1 MTLPQYT
8 VPAVAEYLT
17 GAVDAAGMRGCLCF
31 GHSAGGAFAIIAS
44 SRSPGL
50 FSAIVSFEAV
60 AASPASHAFMREAR
74 DSGAI
79 ATAGPSLAAMAL
91 RRRALFAS
99 SADALARLSQ
109 KPPLAG
115 MHPEAAR
122 LFVQHGTRPV
132 RRQQQQQPE
141 TFIPSEQSH
150 WHEQQ
155 QQVELQVQ
163 QQQQQQVEQQVELVC
178 APSVEAAYYRAL
190 DPPPAVPLAGSSCPL
205 LMLVAG
211 SPGSSAASFKTHAAV
226 RQWLLTHTAR
236 RGQHAVAG
244 ASSAT
249 PSSSSSNTSSSGSS
263 TDAGSSLHAVLA
275 VLNAELAA
283 SLPSARLVEVPGVS
297 HFGPLEQPR
306 LIADIAAAFFRQQQQ
321 RPRL

>member
-122 LFVQHGTRPV
+122 LFVQH
-132 RRQQQQQPE
+132 
-141 TFIPSEQSH
+141 
-150 WHEQQ
+150 
-155 QQVELQVQ
+155 
-163 QQQQQQVEQQVELVC
+163 
-178 APSVEAAYYRAL
+178 
-190 DPPPAVPLAGSSCPL
+190 
-205 LMLVAG
+205 
-211 SPGSSAASFKTHAAV
+211 
-226 RQWLLTHTAR
+226 
-236 RGQHAVAG
+236 
-244 ASSAT
+244 
-249 PSSSSSNTSSSGSS
+249 
-263 TDAGSSLHAVLA
+263 
-275 VLNAELAA
+275 
-283 SLPSARLVEVPGVS
+283 ARLVEVPGVS